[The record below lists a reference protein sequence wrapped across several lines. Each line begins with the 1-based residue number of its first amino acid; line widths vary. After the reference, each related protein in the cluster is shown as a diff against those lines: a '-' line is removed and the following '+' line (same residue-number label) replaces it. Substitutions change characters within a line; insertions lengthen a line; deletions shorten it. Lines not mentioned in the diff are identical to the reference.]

1 MKNIIPLTIGI
12 QEALL
17 ATPAME
23 IGEISSSFS
32 FSHAIKNH
40 KNLLVLEKKLGKTV
54 RISLFQRKSVMQTS
68 TTNGKGNNVKRFIK
82 THLPEI
88 AYMATLIIICGTPF
102 LMIALFM

>member
-1 MKNIIPLTIGI
+1 M
-12 QEALL
+12 
-17 ATPAME
+17 
-23 IGEISSSFS
+23 
-32 FSHAIKNH
+32 
-40 KNLLVLEKKLGKTV
+40 

-88 AYMATLIIICGTPF
+88 AYMTTLIIICGTPF